1 MESFFIIIH
10 ISKNRKIDAK
20 RTHKPFNVNQTRD
33 INHQDKQI
41 VKKKGQNNKCK
52 RTTHTDR

>member
-1 MESFFIIIH
+1 MESFFIITH

-20 RTHKPFNVNQTRD
+20 KTHLSFNDNQTRD

-41 VKKKGQNNKCK
+41 AKKNKKTNQQVQNP
-52 RTTHTDR
+52 TSH